1 MNDAPANSAL
11 TEKNPPKEISPEE
24 IPPPPPPEAG
34 AKKVAKRMKGII
46 LAGGTGTRLY
56 PLTTVVSKQ
65 LLPVY
70 DKPLIYYPLS
80 ALMLA
85 GIRDILIICA
95 PRHIADF
102 QKLLNDGSQW
112 GLNLRYAMQPSPDGL
127 AHAFILGKSFV
138 GDDPCALALGD
149 NIFHGDGLTVKLM
162 RAAAKPE
169 GATVFAYQVRNPSHY
184 GVVSFDPA
192 GKAISIE
199 EKPER
204 SRSHWAVTGLYFYNN
219 EVTRIAQQIKPS
231 KRGEL
236 EITDVNRN
244 YLEQGKLRVE
254 LLGRGFTW
262 FDTGTHDS
270 LIEAADFVKAIERRH
285 NQRVAIPEEIAFR
298 KGWIN
303 IDELRALGHNLQK
316 NGYGKYLLLLAED
329 LIDFTS

>member
-1 MNDAPANSAL
+1 MSGAPGNSARARG
-11 TEKNPPKEISPEE
+11 NSPKEAKK
-24 IPPPPPPEAG
+24 PPPPPPETD
-34 AKKVAKRMKGII
+34 AKEVAKHMKGII

-56 PLTTVVSKQ
+56 PLTNVVSKQ

-70 DKPLIYYPLS
+70 DKPLIYHPLS

-85 GIRDILIICA
+85 GIRDILIICT
-95 PRHIADF
+95 PQHIANF
-102 QKLLNDGSQW
+102 QRLLDDGSQW

-127 AHAFILGKSFV
+127 AHAFIIGESFI

-149 NIFHGDGLTVKLM
+149 NIFHGDGLTGKLM

-169 GATVFAYQVRNPSHY
+169 GATVFGYQVRDPSHY
-184 GVVSFDPA
+184 GVVSFNHT

-199 EKPER
+199 EKPDR
-204 SRSHWAVTGLYFYNN
+204 PRSHWAVTGLYFYDN
-219 EVTRIAQQIKPS
+219 EVTRIAQQVKPS

-236 EITDVNRN
+236 EITDVNKE
-244 YLEQGKLRVE
+244 YLKQDKLRVE

-285 NQRVAIPEEIAFR
+285 NQRIAIPEEIAFR
-298 KGWIN
+298 KGWIS
-303 IDELRALGHNLQK
+303 IDKLQGLGHNLSK
-316 NGYGKYLLLLAED
+316 NGYGKYLLQLAED
-329 LIDFTS
+329 LIDFTP